1 MIKPS
6 VAALICFAALAG
18 CDGTNPFMDETPET
32 TDPTDPNTVP
42 TDGAYSQFAFDRAR
56 GLTMNR
62 VTYDAVNDDL
72 IINNLPFDGEGEDG
86 DNAARYDAVAGT
98 ATTSATGIQSSIY
111 ESRQTATTGVIKH
124 YAIFI
129 RGDFLEG
136 TAAAGRDWASFGN
149 AGANINRA
157 SFNLPAD
164 GEYQYVGVY
173 GATRTFDERS
183 GIELVTGDVTLY
195 LDVNDFDPS
204 GSIQG
209 DIIGTV
215 TNRVR
220 VTPGLTGGGDLPDIT
235 LVEVSF
241 DTETGVWKDG
251 GAVTFRPNGDQRDIG
266 THDGL
271 IGGPQ
276 GQELGGYVVM
286 EGVADIQV
294 VTYEIQ
300 RYDDGA
306 GGVQIVTG
314 LQYADPDAL
323 QALANNFITI
333 GLLEVDLTQIPSGWT
348 LLSTE
353 FDTTEID
360 TDFNARE
367 VGVYIGD
374 VVIP

>member
-42 TDGAYSQFAFDRAR
+42 TDGAYSEFAFDRAR

-62 VTYDAVNDDL
+62 VTYDALNNDL

-98 ATTSATGIQSSIY
+98 ETTSATGIERSIY
-111 ESRQTATTGVIKH
+111 ESRQTATTGIIKH

-173 GATRTFDERS
+173 GATRTFDERP
-183 GIELVTGDVTLY
+183 GIELVTGQVTLF
-195 LDVNDFDPS
+195 LDVNDFDPAA
-204 GSIQG
+204 GIQG
-209 DIIGTV
+209 DIIGSV

-241 DTETGVWKDG
+241 DTETGVWDDG
-251 GAVTFRPNGDQRDIG
+251 GAVTFRPNGDQRDTG

-271 IGGPQ
+271 IGGPL

-286 EGVADIQV
+286 EGVADIQIV
-294 VTYEIQ
+294 PYEIQ

-306 GGVQIVTG
+306 DGVQIVTG
-314 LQYADPDAL
+314 LQYADPDTL
-323 QALANNFITI
+323 QSLANNFITI
-333 GLLEVDLTQIPSGWT
+333 GLLEVDLSQIPSGWT
-348 LLSTE
+348 LLSTTI
-353 FDTTEID
+353 DTTEIQ

-367 VGVYIGD
+367 VGVYVGD